1 MRGLAIGRMRHVYL
15 VGQDKRR
22 VKWSEKKFSKCARQ
36 VVLVGFLG
44 WELILFKLQMMGG
57 K

>member
-36 VVLVGFLG
+36 VVLVGFLAR
-44 WELILFKLQMMGG
+44 ELILFKLQMMGG